1 MGARSLQAQQTAVE
15 IAGQNL
21 ANVNNPAYAR
31 QRVQMQTSPTIS
43 STLGEQGTG
52 VQVTA
57 IQQMRDALLDSQI
70 TGETSVGGYW
80 NSQQS
85 GLQSAQIGLGEYIDS
100 TSGSAT
106 STDGT
111 TSGIA
116 DDLSGL
122 FSAFKSVATSPESLT
137 DRQLLMSNAQTLATR
152 LNQAST
158 NLSNVKDQL
167 NQSLDG
173 NVKDANQLISDIANL
188 NKSISAAEAPGGSQ
202 PNDLIDLRQS
212 KLESLANLVNITS
225 STGDNGAVNISIDG
239 NQIVSDSTVADTL
252 QTYDAGGGQML
263 VRTATGGTPLNLT
276 GGEMKGT
283 IDARDGT
290 LATLQT
296 GLDTLASQLITQVNA
311 IHDVGYGMSGTS
323 GAKFFNGSD
332 ASDISVNSA
341 LVSDP
346 SLVQAAGA
354 PGASGDNSVALAL
367 SQLANAPQAGLGNQT
382 FSQAYSQTVAG
393 LGYSLNNANTQV
405 NDSTKVQ
412 SMLSQ
417 QRDSVS
423 GVSIDEEMT
432 SLIGFQKAYEASAKL
447 VTAVDQMLET
457 VISMKT

>member
-1 MGARSLQAQQTAVE
+1 
-15 IAGQNL
+15 
-21 ANVNNPAYAR
+21 
-31 QRVQMQTSPTIS
+31 
-43 STLGEQGTG
+43 
-52 VQVTA
+52 
-57 IQQMRDALLDSQI
+57 
-70 TGETSVGGYW
+70 
-80 NSQQS
+80 
-85 GLQSAQIGLGEYIDS
+85 
-100 TSGSAT
+100 
-106 STDGT
+106 
-111 TSGIA
+111 
-116 DDLSGL
+116 
-122 FSAFKSVATSPESLT
+122 
-137 DRQLLMSNAQTLATR
+137 
-152 LNQAST
+152 
-158 NLSNVKDQL
+158 
-167 NQSLDG
+167 
-173 NVKDANQLISDIANL
+173 
-188 NKSISAAEAPGGSQ
+188 
-202 PNDLIDLRQS
+202 
-212 KLESLANLVNITS
+212 
-225 STGDNGAVNISIDG
+225 
-239 NQIVSDSTVADTL
+239 
-252 QTYDAGGGQML
+252 
-263 VRTATGGTPLNLT
+263 
-276 GGEMKGT
+276 
-283 IDARDGT
+283 
-290 LATLQT
+290 
-296 GLDTLASQLITQVNA
+296 
-311 IHDVGYGMSGTS
+311 VGYGMSGTS